1 IRFNTHDITQE
12 VVGENT
18 LNLPFK
24 RIKGFMGRSDNMV
37 KLRGINIYPQG
48 IGPMLDEREE
58 FLGEFICEAVRD
70 ETGRDEMIVRAEV
83 SAPESQRAE
92 LLTKYAAILK
102 RKIGIEI
109 QVALVGEGELTPLTQ
124 VDVRQKPIRLIDSR
138 FK

>member
-1 IRFNTHDITQE
+1 
-12 VVGENT
+12 
-18 LNLPFK
+18 
-24 RIKGFMGRSDNMV
+24 
-37 KLRGINIYPQG
+37 
-48 IGPMLDEREE
+48 MLDEREE

-83 SAPESQRAE
+83 STPESQRAE

-102 RKIGIEI
+102 RKIGIEV